1 MFFDHKMLYFRSHY
15 ATIKENLYLEIS
27 KMRQIFQTIFCV
39 LAVISVASVVLLGV
53 LVGWLY
59 ALIGVGAA
67 LLFACLMLWCKNGN
81 PFRKPPEEPH
91 ADYMNTDEENE
102 RLNGKK

>member
-1 MFFDHKMLYFRSHY
+1 
-15 ATIKENLYLEIS
+15 
-27 KMRQIFQTIFCV
+27 MRQIFQTIFCV
-39 LAVISVASVVLLGV
+39 LSVASVISVFFLGV
-53 LVGWLY
+53 YLGWLY

-67 LLFACLMLWCKNGN
+67 ILFACLMLWCKNGN
-81 PFRKPPEEPH
+81 PFRRPPEEPH